1 MKTDDEIAVR
11 DAIARLTGALA
22 PNPAEL
28 VESATLLVDNLGY
41 DSLRL
46 VELSLWLEEIFE
58 TEASAMDEA
67 QGIKTVGDLQEFII
81 GMISEGR
88 AAIPAEATLV
98 QAINNS

>member
-1 MKTDDEIAVR
+1 MKTDDEISVR

-58 TEASAMDEA
+58 TEASAMD
-67 QGIKTVGDLQEFII
+67 GDLQEFII